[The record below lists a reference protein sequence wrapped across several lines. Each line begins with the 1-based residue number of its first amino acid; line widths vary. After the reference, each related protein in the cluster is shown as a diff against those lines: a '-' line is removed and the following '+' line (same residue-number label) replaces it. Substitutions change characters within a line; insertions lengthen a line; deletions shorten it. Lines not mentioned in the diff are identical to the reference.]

1 MYLHNYAKNSR
12 QNLLHLHLMIHWCS
26 YIMPTIL
33 FYTLDGNCFKYTA
46 EKNMTN
52 TLTLVPVGMDVGFDD
67 RLEVLL
73 Y

>member
-1 MYLHNYAKNSR
+1 MKMHNEGTKG
-12 QNLLHLHLMIHWCS
+12 
-26 YIMPTIL
+26 L
-33 FYTLDGNCFKYTA
+33 FTA